1 MQHEDTINCL
11 KTSVKVLFLEK
22 ITQMCLPATLV
33 VCKIK
38 LEDNDTS
45 ESAGHRVNNKE
56 LLKGKQH
63 SKTRF
68 MLNMKN

>member
-1 MQHEDTINCL
+1 
-11 KTSVKVLFLEK
+11 
-22 ITQMCLPATLV
+22 MCLPATLG

-45 ESAGHRVNNKE
+45 ETAGHRVNNKE
-56 LLKGKQH
+56 LLKGKQP
-63 SKTRF
+63 SKTTF